1 MAPLAGARH
10 PRHSSD
16 MFTPSPQNNALAA
29 MLIVVAAAFI
39 AATTLM
45 AKSLGT
51 ETLGAPLP
59 ALQISHG
66 RFLFAFIGLSAAA
79 VLLRPRLSR
88 PHWPLHLAR
97 TTFGWAGVTLMFASV
112 AFIPLADAT
121 AISFLNP
128 VFAMMLAIPLLGE
141 KVGRLRWSAAVLAL
155 VGAVV
160 LLRPTTESFQPAALL
175 ALGAAMVMGLELI
188 FIKKLARRENPFQIL
203 LVNNLIGLGIAT
215 LAVLPVWQGPTGAQW
230 AVLVGIGLCMAL
242 AQTCFV
248 NAMAR
253 ADASFVAPFSYATL
267 VFAAGYDAA
276 FYGTRPDAVTYIG
289 AMIILAGALGLAL
302 REARRQK
309 PVPRPPSA
317 L

>member
-1 MAPLAGARH
+1 MAAALI
-10 PRHSSD
+10 
-16 MFTPSPQNNALAA
+16 TLAA
-29 MLIVVAAAFI
+29 SFI

-45 AKSLGT
+45 AKGLSTDAYGP
-51 ETLGAPLP
+51 PLH

-66 RFLFAFIGLSAAA
+66 RFLFAFIGLSTAAA
-79 VLLRPRLSR
+79 LLRPSLSTPRWRL
-88 PHWPLHLAR
+88 HIAR

-128 VFAMMLAIPLLGE
+128 VFGMMLAIPLLGE
-141 KVGRLRWSAAVLAL
+141 KVGRVRWSAAILAL
-155 VGAVV
+155 IGALV
-160 LLRPTTESFQPAALL
+160 LLRPTPASFQPAALL

-188 FIKKLARRENPFQIL
+188 FIKKLAGRENPFQIL
-203 LVNNLIGLGIAT
+203 LVNNMIGLGIAT
-215 LAVLPVWQGPTGAQW
+215 CAVLAVWQVPTGAQW
-230 AVLVGIGLCMAL
+230 ALLAGIGLCMAV

-267 VFAAGYDAA
+267 VFAALYDAI
-276 FYGTRPDAVTYIG
+276 FYGVVPDTVTYLG
-289 AMIILAGALGLAL
+289 AGIIMAGALWLAL
-302 REARRQK
+302 REARLKK
-309 PVPRPPSA
+309 PSPPERSV

>member
-1 MAPLAGARH
+1 MYT
-10 PRHSSD
+10 PRRQS
-16 MFTPSPQNNALAA
+16 NA
-29 MLIVVAAAFI
+29 VAAALILCATAFI

-51 ETLGAPLP
+51 STLGTPLP

-66 RFLFAFIGLSAAA
+66 RFLFAFMGLSLAAC
-79 VLLRPRLSR
+79 VLRPRLSR
-88 PHWPLHLAR
+88 PNWRLHFAR
-97 TTFGWAGVTLMFASV
+97 TSFGWAGVTLMFASV

-141 KVGRLRWSAAVLAL
+141 QVGRVRWSAAGLAL
-155 VGAVV
+155 IGAVV
-160 LLRPTTESFQPAALL
+160 LLRPTPQSFQPAAML
-175 ALGAAMVMGLELI
+175 AFGAAVVMGMELI
-188 FIKKLARRENPFQIL
+188 FIKKLAGRENPFQIL

-215 LAVLPVWQGPTGAQW
+215 CAVFPVWHMPTGPQW
-230 AVLVGIGLCMAL
+230 AVLTGIGLCMAV

-253 ADASFVAPFSYATL
+253 ADASFVAPFSYGTL
-267 VFAAGYDAA
+267 VFAAAYDAA
-276 FYGTRPDAVTYIG
+276 FYGVRPDAITYLG
-289 AMIILAGALGLAL
+289 AAIILTGALWLAL
-302 REARRQK
+302 REARLKK
-309 PVPRPPSA
+309 PVPPAPSS